1 MSPLPSAWPQACTT
15 EIPMIIVRAAEVGRQ
30 NVEPQRPSPS
40 TRGTGMKILY
50 KPFGIVLGVLAGLLS
65 QKLFNA
71 VWGIFDKEEPPKPT
85 TEEANWPKV
94 IAAAAV
100 QGVTFRVTRATVD
113 RLGAQGF
120 RYFTGIWPGEKHQ
133 QESEAAEAVR

>member
-1 MSPLPSAWPQACTT
+1 
-15 EIPMIIVRAAEVGRQ
+15 
-30 NVEPQRPSPS
+30 
-40 TRGTGMKILY
+40 MKFVY
-50 KPFGIVLGVLAGLLS
+50 KPFGLVLGILAGLVS

-71 VWGIFDKEEPPKPT
+71 VWGIFDEEEPPKPT

-120 RYFTGIWPGEKHQ
+120 RYFTGFWPGERY
-133 QESEAAEAVR
+133 QEKSQAAEAVR

>member
-1 MSPLPSAWPQACTT
+1 
-15 EIPMIIVRAAEVGRQ
+15 
-30 NVEPQRPSPS
+30 
-40 TRGTGMKILY
+40 MKILY
-50 KPFGIVLGVLAGLLS
+50 KPFGLVLGLLAGLIS

-85 TEEANWPKV
+85 TEEAVWLKV

-100 QGVTFRVTRATVD
+100 QGVTFRVTRAAVD

-133 QESEAAEAVR
+133 EESQAAEAVR

>member
-1 MSPLPSAWPQACTT
+1 
-15 EIPMIIVRAAEVGRQ
+15 MIIVRAAELRRHDVQPARA
-30 NVEPQRPSPS
+30 VDCEDPA
-40 TRGTGMKILY
+40 MKIIY
-50 KPFGIVLGVLAGLLS
+50 KPFGIVLGLLAGLIS

-85 TEEANWPKV
+85 TEQAAWPKV
-94 IAAAAV
+94 VAAAAV

-120 RYFTGIWPGEKHQ
+120 RYFTGIWPGEKR
-133 QESEAAEAVR
+133 QEKSEAAQAVR

>member
-1 MSPLPSAWPQACTT
+1 
-15 EIPMIIVRAAEVGRQ
+15 MIIVLAAEVRRHSGQSPRAI
-30 NVEPQRPSPS
+30 PSRVCEVQPA
-40 TRGTGMKILY
+40 MKIFY
-50 KPFGIVLGVLAGLLS
+50 KPFGIIVGLLAGFVS

-100 QGVTFRVTRATVD
+100 QGVTFRVTRATAD

-120 RYFTGIWPGEKHQ
+120 RYFTGIWPGEKQ
-133 QESEAAEAVR
+133 QEKSQAAEVAR

>member
-1 MSPLPSAWPQACTT
+1 
-15 EIPMIIVRAAEVGRQ
+15 
-30 NVEPQRPSPS
+30 
-40 TRGTGMKILY
+40 MKILY
-50 KPFGIVLGVLAGLLS
+50 KPVGLVLGLLAGLIS

-85 TEEANWPKV
+85 TEEAVWLKV

-100 QGVTFRVTRATVD
+100 QGVTFRVTRAAVD
-113 RLGAQGF
+113 RLGATGF

-133 QESEAAEAVR
+133 EESQAAEAVR

>member
-1 MSPLPSAWPQACTT
+1 
-15 EIPMIIVRAAEVGRQ
+15 MIIVRAAEVARHDVQSARAIHCEG
-30 NVEPQRPSPS
+30 P
-40 TRGTGMKILY
+40 TMKILY
-50 KPFGIVLGVLAGLLS
+50 KPFGIVLGLLAGLIS

-100 QGVTFRVTRATVD
+100 QGLTFRVTRATVD

-133 QESEAAEAVR
+133 EESQASEAVR

>member
-1 MSPLPSAWPQACTT
+1 
-15 EIPMIIVRAAEVGRQ
+15 
-30 NVEPQRPSPS
+30 
-40 TRGTGMKILY
+40 MKFIY
-50 KPFGIVLGVLAGLLS
+50 KPFGILLGILAGILS

-85 TEEANWPKV
+85 TEEADWPKV

-100 QGVTFRVTRATVD
+100 QGVTFRVTRAAVD

-120 RYFTGIWPGEKHQ
+120 QHLTGVWPGDKRQEKSQ
-133 QESEAAEAVR
+133 AAEAVR

>member
-1 MSPLPSAWPQACTT
+1 
-15 EIPMIIVRAAEVGRQ
+15 MIIVRAAELRRHDVQAARA
-30 NVEPQRPSPS
+30 VDCEDPA
-40 TRGTGMKILY
+40 MKIIY
-50 KPFGIVLGVLAGLLS
+50 KPFGIVLGLLAGLIS

-85 TEEANWPKV
+85 TEQAAWPKV
-94 IAAAAV
+94 VAAAAV

-120 RYFTGIWPGEKHQ
+120 RYFTGIWPGEKR
-133 QESEAAEAVR
+133 QEKSEAAQAVR